1 MKYRKRL
8 ADKLAEESTEN
19 IEETKLVEINS
30 SKNENKHK
38 SSSYRLHIVLF
49 WIFFTINVGIG
60 SYSLFSL
67 VVKKD
72 AIRVNFGTRT
82 ETTI

>member
-38 SSSYRLHIVLF
+38 SSSCRLHIVLF

-72 AIRVNFGTRT
+72 TIRVNFGTRT